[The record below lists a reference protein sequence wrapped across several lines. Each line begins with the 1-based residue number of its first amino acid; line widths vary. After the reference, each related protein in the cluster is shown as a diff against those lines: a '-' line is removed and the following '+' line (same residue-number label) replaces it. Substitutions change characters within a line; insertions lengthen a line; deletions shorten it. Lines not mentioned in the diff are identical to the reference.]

1 MVEGRQ
7 GSGSIDLSQSRH
19 GRQKRHPATR
29 AYHYFQRPAS
39 QSRRRP
45 GSRAALIAGFGALLV
60 LMAIIGLDSL
70 RTLRAFETSNVQIR
84 HDFLYLERTLEQVR
98 AGLYETGNMIRDY
111 ILIESDPYGQEML
124 RTEFQSIRN
133 ETTAI

>member
-1 MVEGRQ
+1 
-7 GSGSIDLSQSRH
+7 
-19 GRQKRHPATR
+19 
-29 AYHYFQRPAS
+29 
-39 QSRRRP
+39 
-45 GSRAALIAGFGALLV
+45 
-60 LMAIIGLDSL
+60 MAIIGLDSL